1 MTNFMTF
8 ASVFDN
14 DEAKYEGFKNLCFDT
29 ANGIQVGY
37 TTQEANKDIKAKFMS
52 IIGCNEQSSK
62 KEIRRAI
69 KAHQAEL
76 FAISEEIIPNLL
88 VSGWQGNEFFNEYV
102 EMRNLDLGD
111 TNDFYIEDNSIMT
124 VGKVSGN
131 HWDLKR
137 QRLSAGT
144 HQSIATS
151 WYGMAVYAEYE
162 RLLTGVEEWS
172 TFVNKVTEAFNRY
185 INEMLYRALLD
196 AAAGLGAQWQKTS
209 ALNSTTKA
217 TLRQLCMDVAMA
229 TGSEV
234 VIMGTRTALQSV
246 FDLTNVDW
254 ASNDM
259 KNQMHTTGR
268 FGFWEGIRLK

>member
-1 MTNFMTF
+1 
-8 ASVFDN
+8 
-14 DEAKYEGFKNLCFDT
+14 
-29 ANGIQVGY
+29 
-37 TTQEANKDIKAKFMS
+37 MS